1 MSDQN
6 TDFEFNILL
15 KDGYILAESSGEET
29 PENMAYVYETII
41 EKIAEWNCNRVLY
54 IEKFSNQI
62 PMQDMLLVWQNI
74 FRKVEDSGVA
84 GRIAVYDSVKED
96 YTVNTVSESLA
107 SAHGI
112 NARVFTDLD
121 EALAWLQA

>member
-6 TDFEFNILL
+6 TDFEFNIVL

-41 EKIAEWNCNRVLY
+41 EKIAEWNCNRILY

-62 PMQDMLLVWQNI
+62 PMQDMLLVWQDI

-96 YTVNTVSESLA
+96 YTVNAVSESLA